1 MNRYN
6 LELKLANEIY
16 RPNKQH
22 GTRYISIKEGFDE
35 LVPSSFR

>member
-1 MNRYN
+1 
-6 LELKLANEIY
+6 LGLSVANEIY

-35 LVPSSFR
+35 LLPSSFR